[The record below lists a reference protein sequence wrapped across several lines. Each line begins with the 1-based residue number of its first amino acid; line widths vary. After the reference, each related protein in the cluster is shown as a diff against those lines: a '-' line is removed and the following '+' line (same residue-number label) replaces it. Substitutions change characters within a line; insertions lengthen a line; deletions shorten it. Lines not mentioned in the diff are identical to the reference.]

1 VYASAQAEE
10 KKNVPAQITTA
21 QTILESDWG
30 KIVLTDVKK
39 IRSAIISLGKSAR
52 LAKLS
57 VIMDP

>member
-30 KIVLTDVKK
+30 KIVLTDVNKNK
-39 IRSAIISLGKSAR
+39 VSNNLFG
-52 LAKLS
+52 
-57 VIMDP
+57 